1 MAKSSQFERITHE
14 EYLRR
19 EAESPVKH
27 DFIDG
32 RMVEREI
39 VAMAGGSPNHVEIT
53 PTLLRML
60 GVALRKQP
68 CRPFG
73 SDTLVHVDEIDR
85 DYYPDAGVAC
95 PPNYLSETV
104 GVIDNPTVVIEV
116 LSPSSERDDRGDK
129 FRDYRLLPTLQDYV
143 LVSTKRATVEVF
155 SRQADDSWNLRV
167 FLPGTSAHLPS
178 VGVDLPLDE
187 IYENATF
194 DDGA

>member
-60 GVALRKQP
+60 GVALRKKP